1 MDADRARLV
10 YRLTLGRPRLFIS
23 VVIGIVAYLLI
34 PREQDGA
41 TRLLVAWNVGTL
53 VDIALNGLMISHSN
67 TRTMRWRAAITDDG
81 RFVILGLAALA
92 AFAAMGAILVE
103 IGIAKG
109 LKGGSAFWHYGLAGL
124 TIVSAWVFI
133 HLSFALHYA
142 HEFFDAHKTIEG
154 EAPQLRGGLRFPETN
169 EPDYWDFLYFS
180 FIIGVASQTADVE
193 ITSKQIRRTSLVH
206 SILSFF
212 FNSAILALTINIA
225 AGLV

>member
-1 MDADRARLV
+1 MDGGRARLA

-34 PREQDGA
+34 PHEQDGA
-41 TRLLVAWNVGTL
+41 TRLLIAWNVGTL
-53 VDIALNGLMISHSN
+53 VDIALNGVMIGRSN
-67 TRTMRWRAAITDDG
+67 AHTMRWRATITDDG
-81 RFVILGLAALA
+81 KFVILWLVVLA
-92 AFAAMGAILVE
+92 AFAAMAAILVE
-103 IGIAKG
+103 IGIAKA
-109 LKGGSAFWHYGLAGL
+109 LKGGPAYWHYGLAGL
-124 TIVSAWVFI
+124 TIVSAWLFI

-142 HEFFDAHKTIEG
+142 HEFFDAHKTMEG
-154 EAPQLRGGLRFPETN
+154 EAPQLRGGLRFPETD

-193 ITSKQIRRTSLVH
+193 ITSKEIRRTSLGH